1 MVEET
6 KAPPGFK
13 AVGYP
18 NVLTRQDD
26 TMYVCQK
33 CEPPWDTFNE
43 AEARSHTEAGVH
55 RPQLDASLTRPPR

>member
-18 NVLTRQDD
+18 NLRTLKDD
-26 TMYVCQK
+26 TMYVCQD
-33 CEPPWDTFNE
+33 CNPLWDTFDL
-43 AEARSHTEAGVH
+43 AQAKAHTEAGVH
-55 RPQLDASLTRPPR
+55 RPQLDAALTRPPR